1 MILIIHPELSLA
13 QPLFEQIAPCARL
26 WEIDDMAAFAKDK
39 GQNVRA
45 IACIGGKHTPTI
57 LFDLFPKLEA
67 VIAAGVGVD
76 GVDIQAAKA
85 KAIAVCNSPG
95 INTDDVA
102 DLAMGLLIAGERNI
116 IELDALVRRGEWADA
131 LSHAPRFRLR
141 GRTLGIL
148 GMGAIGQAIAARAV
162 PFGLNIIWHGPN
174 PKPEL
179 PWLRAESVLELAQK
193 SDILMLACPLTD
205 ATRSCITAPILAAL
219 GSEGVLI
226 NVARGG
232 VVDEAALLAALRA
245 KTILGAGLDVF
256 ENEPTD
262 PALWA
267 NLTNVVLT
275 PHVAGRTRESVQEA
289 VRAAIGNLMRVYKGE
304 ALVNRV
310 V

>member
-1 MILIIHPELSLA
+1 MILIIHPELTLA
-13 QPLFEQIAPCARL
+13 QPLLEQIAPCARL
-26 WEIDDMAAFAKDK
+26 WEIGDLQAFARNE
-39 GQNVRA
+39 GAGIRA
-45 IACIGGKHTPTI
+45 LACIGGKRTDPA

-76 GVDIQAAKA
+76 GVDVGAAKA
-85 KAIAVCNSPG
+85 KGIAVCNSPG

-116 IELDALVRRGEWADA
+116 IELDGLVRKGEWADA
-131 LSHAPRFRLR
+131 LSHAPRYRLR

-148 GMGAIGQAIAARAV
+148 GMGAIGQAIAARAE
-162 PFGLNIIWHGPN
+162 PFGLKVIWQGPN
-174 PKPEL
+174 PKPDL
-179 PWLRAESVLELAQK
+179 VWPRVESVLELAQK

-205 ATRSCITAPILAAL
+205 TTRGCVNADVLAAL
-219 GSEGVLI
+219 GKEGVLI

-262 PALWA
+262 PSLWA
-267 NLTNVVLT
+267 DLTNVVLT

-289 VRAAIGNLMRVYKGE
+289 VRAAIGNLMRVYQGE